1 VPLSAQLSIITTVAG
16 DGTESVGG
24 DGFAATSAGIGYPAD
39 IVIDSSGRLFISAN
53 GNTSALGLTGRVR
66 RVQTNGIVDTLAIL
80 PELTVNGFPISG
92 ITSISGMTMLASNGL
107 IYVAQNSALGDRII
121 QVSPD
126 GTTAVAGNTGFNFG
140 GFSKLLYAPNN
151 TFFMTD
157 AGNHRIL
164 RLTSS
169 GPVVHAGRTGVAA
182 FGGDGGSAL
191 QASLNTPQGLAA
203 DSQGNVYIADSQNHR
218 VRKVDANGIITT
230 YAGSGGPNGGF
241 GGDGGPATSARLD
254 TPIGLAIDG
263 AGNLYIAD
271 SRNSRVR
278 KVDPNGIITTIAG
291 SGNRFDCFS
300 SACYSG
306 DGGPAVAAKLS
317 SDLQGLALDSQRNL
331 YIADSGNHR
340 VRKVT
345 LNAPPTQLP
354 PPTILTSGGIG
365 VMHGAS
371 YLPEI
376 TSGSWTM
383 IQGLNLA
390 PILAPGRIWTA
401 NDIVNG
407 KLPTKLEGVSV
418 RFNGQLGY
426 MYFVSPTQVN
436 VLAPDNLPLG
446 TIQVEIET
454 PSGKATTNAMVR
466 SVTPALFRMAAG
478 NVGTFYSAAVHLDGT
493 LVAPSSVFAGA
504 RPALPGETISIYGT
518 GFGLT
523 SPPRPAG
530 EVFDPAPLT
539 LPFTVRLNGIR
550 ATAGY
555 GGIVGPGLY
564 QFNVTL
570 PLTTPPLDYYN
581 VTIEIGGVESDARM
595 IVAAQR

>member
-1 VPLSAQLSIITTVAG
+1 
-16 DGTESVGG
+16 
-24 DGFAATSAGIGYPAD
+24 
-39 IVIDSSGRLFISAN
+39 
-53 GNTSALGLTGRVR
+53 
-66 RVQTNGIVDTLAIL
+66 
-80 PELTVNGFPISG
+80 
-92 ITSISGMTMLASNGL
+92 
-107 IYVAQNSALGDRII
+107 
-121 QVSPD
+121 
-126 GTTAVAGNTGFNFG
+126 
-140 GFSKLLYAPNN
+140 
-151 TFFMTD
+151 
-157 AGNHRIL
+157 
-164 RLTSS
+164 
-169 GPVVHAGRTGVAA
+169 
-182 FGGDGGSAL
+182 
-191 QASLNTPQGLAA
+191 
-203 DSQGNVYIADSQNHR
+203 
-218 VRKVDANGIITT
+218 
-230 YAGSGGPNGGF
+230 
-241 GGDGGPATSARLD
+241 
-254 TPIGLAIDG
+254 
-263 AGNLYIAD
+263 
-271 SRNSRVR
+271 
-278 KVDPNGIITTIAG
+278 
-291 SGNRFDCFS
+291 
-300 SACYSG
+300 
-306 DGGPAVAAKLS
+306 
-317 SDLQGLALDSQRNL
+317 
-331 YIADSGNHR
+331 
-340 VRKVT
+340 
-345 LNAPPTQLP
+345 
-354 PPTILTSGGIG
+354 
-365 VMHGAS
+365 MHGAS